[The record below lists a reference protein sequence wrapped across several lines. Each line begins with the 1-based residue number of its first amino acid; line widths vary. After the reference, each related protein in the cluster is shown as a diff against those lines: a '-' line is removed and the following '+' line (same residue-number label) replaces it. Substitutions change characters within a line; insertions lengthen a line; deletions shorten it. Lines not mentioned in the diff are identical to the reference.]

1 MSPFSRNEW
10 TRALTIIPGIKWSI
24 ERPFRSLI
32 YTQKNNKPK
41 IRDEPGPN
49 QNKEDIK

>member
-1 MSPFSRNEW
+1 MTPFSRTEW

-32 YTQKNNKPK
+32 YTKTTINHKL
-41 IRDEPGPN
+41 EVSGPN